1 MRICVG
7 IDAAKTTHWAV
18 GIEAAGNVVLD
29 RAVEND
35 PDFIYAQVLL
45 TDGSTLASH
54 SPKGRLGP
62 SIGDIP
68 ESARRFSSKT
78 GC

>member
-29 RAVEND
+29 RA
-35 PDFIYAQVLL
+35 AR
-45 TDGSTLASH
+45 TTRRRSTLWSQN
-54 SPKGRLGP
+54 
-62 SIGDIP
+62 
-68 ESARRFSSKT
+68 SAGSMARS
-78 GC
+78 